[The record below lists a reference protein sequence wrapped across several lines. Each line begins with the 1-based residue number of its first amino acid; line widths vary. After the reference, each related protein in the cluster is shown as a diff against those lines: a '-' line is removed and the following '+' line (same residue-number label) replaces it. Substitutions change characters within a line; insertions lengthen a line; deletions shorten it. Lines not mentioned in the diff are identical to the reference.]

1 MERFPEGR
9 FIYIDRNGE
18 TSECSFRETLAQASR
33 LLAGL
38 RRQGVRT
45 GDPLLIGL
53 TNARDVVPALW
64 AAAMAGCVAIPSVQ
78 PTGADNTSI
87 LDAKRLAFLNEI
99 FGRIHVLTDTATAG
113 PQGIL
118 LHFEELIATPATLDL
133 KLAAGEAEELR
144 FCILTS
150 GTTARP
156 RLVGLSDRA
165 ALARWW
171 PK

>member
-1 MERFPEGR
+1 MRPAVCVGETATPPPYSSLAEAILSGVERFPEGR

-64 AAAMAGCVAIPSVQ
+64 AAAMAG
-78 PTGADNTSI
+78 
-87 LDAKRLAFLNEI
+87 
-99 FGRIHVLTDTATAG
+99 
-113 PQGIL
+113 
-118 LHFEELIATPATLDL
+118 
-133 KLAAGEAEELR
+133 
-144 FCILTS
+144 
-150 GTTARP
+150 
-156 RLVGLSDRA
+156 
-165 ALARWW
+165 
-171 PK
+171 